1 MKGWGNLEKWEILVD
16 KSLENELPSMRPIG
30 QTWIFVRSWK
40 EVEHIVSI
48 TRPARIVLRSGFE
61 PPPDRVR
68 KLRIPPL
75 VLVVPRVRSLRF
87 SLWMRY
93 LPFLDFVITQEELLQ
108 DFQRW
113 MKVLPFST
121 NFQKIF
127 RFPIPFE
134 LEEIL
139 DFIHLIKK
147 IRFNLTEHQWKIFM
161 AYGKTGEVNRVA
173 EIMGRHPRTIRD
185 QIARISEK
193 VETADLEDLFRK
205 PAVGLL
211 SKIPGSFSPPGI
223 VPVSGK
229 KNSKTGA
236 GNFP

>member
-1 MKGWGNLEKWEILVD
+1 M
-16 KSLENELPSMRPIG
+16 
-30 QTWIFVRSWK
+30 
-40 EVEHIVSI
+40 
-48 TRPARIVLRSGFE
+48 
-61 PPPDRVR
+61 
-68 KLRIPPL
+68 
-75 VLVVPRVRSLRF
+75 
-87 SLWMRY
+87 
-93 LPFLDFVITQEELLQ
+93 
-108 DFQRW
+108 
-113 MKVLPFST
+113 
-121 NFQKIF
+121 
-127 RFPIPFE
+127 
-134 LEEIL
+134 EEIL

-147 IRFNLTEHQWKIFM
+147 IRYNLTEHQWKIFM

-193 VETADLEDLFRK
+193 VETEDLEDLFRK

-223 VPVSGK
+223 VPVFGK